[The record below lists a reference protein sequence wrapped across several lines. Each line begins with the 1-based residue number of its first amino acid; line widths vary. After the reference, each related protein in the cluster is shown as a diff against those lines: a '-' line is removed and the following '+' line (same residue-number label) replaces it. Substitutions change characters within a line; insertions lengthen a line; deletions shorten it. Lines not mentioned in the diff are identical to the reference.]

1 MENFWDQRY
10 SESGFVYGQEP
21 NAFFKEIIDDLE
33 PGRLLLP
40 GEGEGRNAI
49 YAARKGWEV
58 SAFDQSAVAREKAL
72 AWAENDGL
80 SINYQ
85 VEDLTNFSCSG
96 PNFDLV
102 AIIYIHLPW
111 VLRQSIHRQLASC
124 LQPGGMM
131 IMECFHKEQLRYG
144 TGGPPVEDLLYL
156 EDDLREDFSILD
168 VKQCEKL
175 VAEIRQGRYHNGK
188 SSIIRLK
195 AVKQSE

>member
-10 SESGFVYGQEP
+10 SEPGFAYGQEP
-21 NAFFKEIIDDLE
+21 NAFFKEVIDGLA
-33 PGRLLLP
+33 PGRVLLP

-49 YAARKGWEV
+49 YAARSGWEV
-58 SAFDQSAVAREKAL
+58 SAFDQSGVAREKAL
-72 AWAENDGL
+72 AWAENEGL
-80 SINYQ
+80 SIDYQ
-85 VEDLTNFSCSG
+85 VEDLTTFTCSG
-96 PNFDLV
+96 PNFDLL

-124 LQPGGMM
+124 LKPGGMM
-131 IMECFHKEQLRYG
+131 ILECFHKEQLLYG

-156 EDDLREDFSILD
+156 EEDIREDFSALD
-168 VKQCEKL
+168 VLQCEKQIR
-175 VAEIRQGRYHNGK
+175 EIQQGKFHNGK